1 MAFID
6 CDLFYGW
13 VFCARVWVGLLVEF
27 GLRVGFDCM
36 GLVVYLCV

>member
-13 VFCARVWVGLLVEF
+13 VFCARVCVGLLVEF
-27 GLRVGFDCM
+27 GFAGWF
-36 GLVVYLCV
+36 